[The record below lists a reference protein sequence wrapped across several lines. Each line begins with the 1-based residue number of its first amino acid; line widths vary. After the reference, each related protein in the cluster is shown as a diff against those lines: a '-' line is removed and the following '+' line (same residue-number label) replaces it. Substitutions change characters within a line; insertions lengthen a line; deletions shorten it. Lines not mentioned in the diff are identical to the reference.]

1 MHSKLEH
8 GDHRTRM
15 SWSYPG
21 IYLSAAKNNRDPH
34 RHGWSSVSIDGTVK
48 VRSHEL
54 PNRDTLYSI
63 QVTDPEW
70 DQEFTITVNPDTF
83 GALREAI
90 NEMES

>member
-21 IYLSAAKNNRDPH
+21 IYMTGTKNNRDPLH
-34 RHGWSSVSIDGTVK
+34 HGWASVSIDGTVK

-54 PNRDTLYSI
+54 PNEDVLYSVE
-63 QVTDPEW
+63 VTDPEW
-70 DQEFTITVNPDTF
+70 DQQFTLTLDAATF
-83 GALREAI
+83 AALKEAI
-90 NEMES
+90 NELG

>member
-8 GDHRTRM
+8 GDALTRM

-21 IYLSAAKNNRDPH
+21 VHLSAAKNNRDPH

-54 PNRDTLYSI
+54 PNEDVLYSVE
-63 QVTDPEW
+63 VTDPEW
-70 DQEFTITVNPDTF
+70 DQQFTLTLDAATF
-83 GALREAI
+83 AALKEAI
-90 NEMES
+90 NELG